1 VILRYDTVDKK
12 TILPSISI
20 LKTLVPCLLVVLV
33 HLLGV
38 NVNKQCPDCTC
49 PIWDVNTVTAH
60 MTHTLAVWLKRMPSP
75 VSNVSTGETG
85 HAERTARRPKQ
96 QGRWPASSE
105 RQPTAGRHAILP
117 DGTLSTCPLPKRSYI
132 GGGRLPQLEGQME
145 GRAFAS
151 WCGVLLDSALLHL
164 FLLLLEFLLPPV
176 VDTVSRF
183 AVLAC
188 SMLPHAHAFL
198 ASC

>member
-1 VILRYDTVDKK
+1 
-12 TILPSISI
+12 
-20 LKTLVPCLLVVLV
+20 
-33 HLLGV
+33 
-38 NVNKQCPDCTC
+38 VNKQCPNCTC

-117 DGTLSTCPLPKRSYI
+117 DGILSTCPLPKRSYI

-176 VDTVSRF
+176 VDTVSTRKISEVAQLDLLF
-183 AVLAC
+183 WLVQCCLTHTPSWLLADKTTC
-188 SMLPHAHAFL
+188 RPYLILQST
-198 ASC
+198 